1 MIHNIEILESQFTFN
16 DNDCI
21 LLTDENKDIIGRK
34 LEEQGYTWASG
45 ENIIQNHRFKSGRLL
60 HIYEYNKNIKWSEV
74 FNDKKILNYKFI
86 KIDL

>member
-1 MIHNIEILESQFTFN
+1 MITEIEILESKLTFN

-34 LEEQGYTWASG
+34 LEEQGYTWLTGDMIQKSIHFQSG
-45 ENIIQNHRFKSGRLL
+45 HILYINKEDKYVLRSG
-60 HIYEYNKNIKWSEV
+60 V
-74 FNDKKILNYKFI
+74 FADMIALNYKFI